1 MSTIVPQSL
10 TFRKMHGAGNDF
22 VILDSRGQTARGL
35 GARTTPELARALGDR
50 HRGVGFDQLAEM
62 RDDAADDDADAADL
76 ALDFWNADGSM
87 AGACGNATR
96 CVAWLVM
103 RETGRDRL
111 TIRTER
117 GLLTAVRQDGRVWV
131 NMGAPL
137 LDWQAIPL
145 AGPGDSQHLP
155 LPGDPVAVGMG
166 NPHCVFIVADA
177 EAVALDTLG
186 PRYEHD
192 PLFPQRTNV
201 EFVSLTGQDR
211 LRMRVWERGAGVTL
225 ACGSGACAVA
235 VATAQR
241 GLTGRRVVMDLDGG
255 TLEADWRDDG
265 VWLTGP
271 VAEVFTGTLSAE
283 ALATP

>member
-1 MSTIVPQSL
+1 MSGAIP
-10 TFRKMHGAGNDF
+10 FRKMNGLGNEF
-22 VILDSRGQTARGL
+22 AILDGRETAAGL
-35 GARTTPELARALGDR
+35 SPDAIRALGGQD
-50 HRGVGFDQLAEM
+50 GIGFDQLITIEPSRNGSDARM
-62 RDDAADDDADAADL
+62 RIH
-76 ALDFWNADGSM
+76 NRDG
-87 AGACGNATR
+87 GEVEACGNATR